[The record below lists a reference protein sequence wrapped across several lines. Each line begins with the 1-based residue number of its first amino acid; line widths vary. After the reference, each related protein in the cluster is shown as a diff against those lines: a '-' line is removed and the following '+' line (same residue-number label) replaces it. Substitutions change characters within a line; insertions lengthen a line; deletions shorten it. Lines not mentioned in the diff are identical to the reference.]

1 MITDPGVWDCG
12 LRFFFTSAVWVTIC
26 LPVRS
31 EISFYKCGLSVFI
44 HRCFFV
50 SFKKKNLWMKIFLSK
65 KASEYKFPII
75 CWYFFLHFQHFFTI
89 EFFFQF
95 SKKNFVDKFFSNLL
109 QDEPKN
115 KIFNLKTKI
124 IKKNKNLS
132 IEFFFQFQ
140 KKKNYGWKYFYQI
153 KQVNISFPSSSDS
166 FFYISIIFLQ

>member
-1 MITDPGVWDCG
+1 
-12 LRFFFTSAVWVTIC
+12 
-26 LPVRS
+26 
-31 EISFYKCGLSVFI
+31 
-44 HRCFFV
+44 
-50 SFKKKNLWMKIFLSK
+50 MKIFLSK

-140 KKKNYGWKYFYQI
+140 KKKIIDENIFYQQKASEYKFPIIGCYFYI
-153 KQVNISFPSSSDS
+153 YFRHFFTMDFFFNFPKKNLWVNFLVTYFRMSPKKLS
-166 FFYISIIFLQ
+166 YI